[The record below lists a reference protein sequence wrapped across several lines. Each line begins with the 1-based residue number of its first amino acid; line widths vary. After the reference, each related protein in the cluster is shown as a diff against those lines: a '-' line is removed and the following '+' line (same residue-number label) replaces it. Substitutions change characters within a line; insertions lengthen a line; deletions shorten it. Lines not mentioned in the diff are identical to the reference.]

1 MTKRT
6 YNYIFALSAMLTF
19 AGAIAALL
27 DNAYGKYIFSAGALG
42 IIILQ
47 AIQALADN
55 LTHRMPRL
63 HRIGF
68 MASLTL
74 ALGAYFMFTG
84 SNSWVVAVLIY
95 ALVSLFVS
103 YRSE

>member
-1 MTKRT
+1 MTKHT
-6 YNYIFALSAMLTF
+6 YNKLFAIAAVLTF
-19 AGAIAALL
+19 GGAIATLL
-27 DNAYGKYIFSAGALG
+27 DNIYGKYIFSAGALG
-42 IIILQ
+42 IVILQ
-47 AIQALADN
+47 AIQALADK
-55 LTHRMPRL
+55 LSPRMQRL

-68 MASLTL
+68 LASLML

-103 YRSE
+103 FRSE

>member
-6 YNYIFALSAMLTF
+6 YNYIFALSALLTF
-19 AGAIAALL
+19 VGAIAALL
-27 DNAYGKYIFSAGALG
+27 DNNYGKYIFSAGALG

-55 LTHRMPRL
+55 LTRRMQRL

-68 MASLTL
+68 LASLTL
-74 ALGAYFMFTG
+74 ALGAYFMFIG

-103 YRSE
+103 FRSK